1 MKERVLQ
8 VIRDHCC
15 VKEGSR
21 LILAVSGGPD
31 SICLLNLLKQL
42 PYQICVA
49 HLNHQLRAEAEQEA
63 EFVKK
68 LTASLGLPFFL
79 ESIDVEK
86 MAKTKKIGIEE
97 AARDARY
104 KFLFEIAEKANS
116 QAVITAHHADDQIE
130 TVLMNL
136 IRGAGLRGMAG
147 MSYCQTTQFSHR
159 IRLIRPLLDFWK
171 DELLNYCTANHLDY
185 FVDQS
190 NLTNHYFRNKI
201 RNHLLP
207 ILKGYNPNIKN
218 AILRTSKTMAVDLDF
233 IRASLEKEIDE
244 LLPLM
249 KDGHISFSLKKYRS
263 LPDSLKNYFLIDVFQ
278 RLRRDQAE
286 VSFDLIDQ
294 TKCVLDESNRMVAR
308 NLGKEIFLLVEGD
321 TVTFTKDPN
330 HVWKDE
336 WPVCLSERSLELS
349 NRTIELGKDWQL
361 EMKLSNIDECRDI
374 YKNNQDRFTAYLDR
388 SVIMGKLFIRNWSH
402 GDGYQL
408 LGMDGKKVKL
418 TDFWIDRKIPSR
430 ARTTW
435 PLIVAN
441 GEIAWIP
448 GFQPSHLFRIR
459 ETTRKILVLRLQ
471 HKP

>member
-1 MKERVLQ
+1 MKERILQ

-15 VKEGSR
+15 VEEGSR

-31 SICLLNLLKQL
+31 SVCLLNLLKQL
-42 PYQICVA
+42 PYQISVA

-68 LTASLGLPFFL
+68 MSASLGLPFFI
-79 ESIDVEK
+79 ESINVK
-86 MAKTKKIGIEE
+86 RMAKTKKIGIEE
-97 AARDARY
+97 AARCARY
-104 KFLFEIAEKANS
+104 KFLFETAEKENS
-116 QAVITAHHADDQIE
+116 QAVLTAHHADDQIE

-147 MSYCQTTQFSHR
+147 MNYCQTTQFSQR
-159 IRLIRPLLDFWK
+159 IPLIRPLLDFWK
-171 DELLNYCTANHLDY
+171 DELLNYCSAYHLN
-185 FVDQS
+185 FFIDQS
-190 NLTNHYFRNKI
+190 NLSDHYFRNKI

-218 AILRTSKTMAVDLDF
+218 TILRTSKTLAVDFDF
-233 IRASLEKEIDE
+233 IRTSLEQEKEKLR
-244 LLPLM
+244 LLK
-249 KDGHISFSLKKYRS
+249 KDDLISFSLNKYRS
-263 LPDSLKNYFLIDVFQ
+263 LPDSLKDYFLIEVLQ
-278 RLRRDQAE
+278 RIRGDQAE
-286 VSFDLIDQ
+286 ISFDLIDQ
-294 TKCVLDESNRMVAR
+294 TKCTLDESNRMVAR

-330 HVWKDE
+330 LVWKDG

-349 NRTIELGKDWQL
+349 NCTIDLGQDWHL
-361 EMKLSNIDECRDI
+361 EMKLSNIDECRNI
-374 YKNNQDRFTAYLDR
+374 YKINQDRFTAYLDR
-388 SVIMGKLFIRNWSH
+388 SVISDKLAIRNWSH
-402 GDGYQL
+402 GDSYQP

-430 ARTTW
+430 ARITW

-448 GFQPSHLFRIR
+448 GFQPSHSFSIR
-459 ETTRKILVLRLQ
+459 ETTREILVLQLQ